1 MKALVAP
8 VPPYSDM
15 IHSFESLDLGK
26 QLILILW
33 KRECTTIVLNGILG
47 FDDRHVP
54 SNTLYEVVVDMSE
67 NMPASFQMIH
77 INMLT
82 LKCIYSAIFTDPGAL
97 STIAV

>member
-1 MKALVAP
+1 
-8 VPPYSDM
+8 M

-33 KRECTTIVLNGILG
+33 KRECTTIGMSGILG
-47 FDDRHVP
+47 FNDRHVP

-77 INMLT
+77 IT
-82 LKCIYSAIFTDPGAL
+82 LKCIYSAILTDPGAL
-97 STIAV
+97 SPIAV

>member
-1 MKALVAP
+1 
-8 VPPYSDM
+8 M

-26 QLILILW
+26 RLILILW
-33 KRECTTIVLNGILG
+33 KRECTTIGMSGILG
-47 FDDRHVP
+47 FNDRHVP

-82 LKCIYSAIFTDPGAL
+82 LKCIYSAILTDPGAL